1 MFTSLFIPLYE
12 KKAVFIINHSF
23 NNLTNYNYNV
33 IIEENRT
40 QYGTGETRLRRCAMP
55 RLGTGFIDF
64 IKCVCTVAAEYMPP
78 VENGHFYGRGSIALP
93 EESGNEKEASR
104 EKRRNGQAG

>member
-40 QYGTGETRLRRCAMP
+40 QYGTGAP
-55 RLGTGFIDF
+55 RLKRYAVPRFGTGFINL
-64 IKCVCTVAAEYMPP
+64 IKSVCIEAVEYMPP
-78 VENGHFYGRGSIALP
+78 VKNRRFSEHKSVKLP
-93 EESGNEKEASR
+93 EESGNEKEAGR
-104 EKRRNGQAG
+104 EKRRNRRAG